1 MNWWTRR
8 SGADLGR
15 VPRRLETQDPSS
27 RASAWVDTDAIVR
40 SYAPTVQFFHVSSV
54 DNRDS
59 INLHG
64 LDWKLMG
71 AARGIA
77 GSASPE
83 VEGCFLCQD
92 EFEVE
97 WFAKTINNTGGPVD
111 VWMVAGVDATQLLE
125 RDGYHYL
132 PAPINRHQLSHL
144 RTEDASH

>member
-1 MNWWTRR
+1 MRR
-8 SGADLGR
+8 KDAGSHC
-15 VPRRLETQDPSS
+15 P
-27 RASAWVDTDAIVR
+27 ASAWVNACEPAG
-40 SYAPTVQFFHVSSV
+40 SYAPSVQYFHVSSAE
-54 DNRDS
+54 NRDS

-77 GSASPE
+77 GSATPE
-83 VEGCFLCQD
+83 VDGCFLCKD

-97 WFAKTINNTGGPVD
+97 WFARTINNTGGPVD
-111 VWMVAGVDATQLLE
+111 VWVVEGVDATQLLE

-132 PAPINRHQLSHL
+132 PATIDRHQLSHI